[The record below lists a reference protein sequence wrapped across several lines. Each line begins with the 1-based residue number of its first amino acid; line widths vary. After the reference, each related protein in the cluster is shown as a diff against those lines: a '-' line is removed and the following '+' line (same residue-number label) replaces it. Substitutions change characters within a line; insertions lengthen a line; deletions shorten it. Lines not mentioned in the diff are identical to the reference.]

1 MIRWFL
7 LSISLL
13 LSACERAPKNPPSAD
28 QPRAA
33 GPGTV
38 WDARVPGVYGHVGV
52 SEATGDVGGLEIVI
66 QCTQSQCLA
75 SVTMDEG
82 SPQPPVEAPAT
93 VRDTTVDI
101 NMPAGNRLSG
111 MGTFHGVV
119 TQQHLIGAFSNG
131 VEADLTRHGDAPP
144 NTRLKLTARLD

>member
-1 MIRWFL
+1 MLSRL
-7 LSISLL
+7 VLSISLL
-13 LSACERAPKNPPSAD
+13 LSACDRMSKNPNTSAMPGSK
-28 QPRAA
+28 PRAA
-33 GPGTV
+33 EPRTA

-66 QCTQSQCLA
+66 RCTQAQCLA
-75 SVTMDEG
+75 RVTMAEG
-82 SPQPPVEAPAT
+82 SSVPPVEAPAT

-101 NMPAGNRLSG
+101 TMPAGNRLSG

-144 NTRLKLTARLD
+144 N